1 MRRRLLMA
9 AVIVAVFITVSLP
22 AMWSA
27 SGRTYTGCVVGRLQ
41 TLAYLE
47 VGPTPPSVCIRAP
60 TIVQFPEV
68 PDRGPRGPAGQRG
81 PRGQRGQ
88 RGPSGEAGA
97 AGARGDRG
105 PQGEVGTIHTYAAT
119 TPCEECLGIDGVRVP
134 GATCDAGDVAL
145 SGGFLTDGLISGS
158 LALGGSGPDG
168 WQVPAVTEP
177 TSTRGATAQVICLDR
192 PPLRA
197 G

>member
-9 AVIVAVFITVSLP
+9 ASLVVVLIAVSVP

-27 SGRTYTGCVVGRLQ
+27 SGRTYTGCVGQRIQ
-41 TLAYLE
+41 YLAYLR
-47 VGPTPPSVCIRAP
+47 VGPTPPGVCANSP
-60 TIVQFPEV
+60 LIVQFSEV
-68 PDRGPRGPAGQRG
+68 PDRGPRGPAGQQGQRG
-81 PRGQRGQ
+81 PRGQRGPAGEDGGA
-88 RGPSGEAGA
+88 GP
-97 AGARGDRG
+97 RGDRG
-105 PQGEVGTIHTYAAT
+105 PQGESGTMRTYVAS

-145 SGGFLTDGLISGS
+145 SGGFLTDGLIGGS
-158 LALGGSGPDG
+158 LASGGDEPDG
-168 WQVPAVTEP
+168 WQVPAVTEF
-177 TSTRGATAQVICLDR
+177 TSSRGATAQVICLDR